1 MPYITFCNSS
11 FALRSNLKSKIFGR
25 DLFSLSWGEFLV
37 GVHYPFWPYKHATKQ
52 TWLALSRFFSFSL
65 LLSLSLFTSSF
76 MFLSLFSFCLDFSL
90 LHFYLPL
97 SHSLYFSICIS
108 QFLCFLY
115 IFFLFWSL
123 VIVSISFFFPSI
135 DFLSMSISFFLFLY
149 LFLFSLSCKPMVM
162 VMTLYLALEMERM
175 ITLTF
180 VPEQFRARSNLWERG
195 ATIIVKI

>member
-90 LHFYLPL
+90 LHFYSIFPSL
-97 SHSLYFSICIS
+97 SHYISLSVFLNSCVFYIYFFFFDPLLLYLTSFFPLYWLSLSIYFFFSISLFIS
-108 QFLCFLY
+108 
-115 IFFLFWSL
+115 
-123 VIVSISFFFPSI
+123 V
-135 DFLSMSISFFLFLY
+135 
-149 LFLFSLSCKPMVM
+149 FSV
-162 VMTLYLALEMERM
+162 
-175 ITLTF
+175 F
-180 VPEQFRARSNLWERG
+180 
-195 ATIIVKI
+195 